1 MTVLGFVLFALSLYI
16 LLATGFLG
24 DVPGRIISSF
34 VSDDSV
40 TITFRGLRTD
50 IFWSTSA
57 DTVIVTDIEG
67 LVVSA
72 ASIQID
78 GNLLYYLVD
87 GHVDQILVDSLSIQ
101 LAPETPLPNDEP
113 TSLLTILD
121 NIDMGVAASTER
133 MSLRYGIIT
142 ESGCIIVDS
151 MHISTSIDRI
161 AGIML
166 NVDSAGV
173 YLPGFGSIRG
183 YGLLRMDDGYVTADE
198 FTGIAAP
205 GSLSVTGTLSGPEET
220 LNVEFSGT
228 AGTSS
233 YDVPVDLSI
242 LVEGRINGRLP
253 DLQTELELTSI
264 RAVLFGTEASFEVDT
279 LKADLQDISVR
290 NLHLVTDDA
299 ELNFDGAFNIESLE
313 WSAALDLNMTNTD
326 VSEYLAHFWATGI
339 TGSVHARGRGT
350 GYSGLY
356 GSVTVDISESY
367 SEIIDLSTLHI
378 GAVLQDN
385 SFSLD
390 GTVGSS
396 SGNASFTGSGYLGPG
411 WIPESWVLQV
421 DGEVRD
427 LAFFRQYC
435 LDVCPDIT
443 SAFFSLSGSG
453 SGFGMNFRGSAGVR
467 GLEMEGMSAE
477 RVSIDGTLNYS
488 TRNTIAGI
496 PFGVSFDGGIEVLGL
511 KAEGVAADTASL
523 EGTFGIA
530 GSSLSADAS
539 LLIDSLRVLSDV
551 FHTTADIKLD
561 EYGIRIDGLTLA
573 GSADRLYTAEIE
585 VGTGDTTSFSVE
597 EIRATHSKL
606 RVITSGGLSGF
617 TENGSII
624 LDTLWLDPPV
634 GDFAMSGILS
644 DEKTEMHAD
653 IVNFDLSSFSTFSG
667 LPADMSGVGDFRL
680 SYLSDTTGVHGS
692 LIGRISDP
700 VYGQFRMDSITLDIS
715 ARNNA
720 FNVNG
725 IYAWHDGVRSGLQMR
740 AVDIWAGTETALL
753 FDKIQWLEL
762 EVNDIGD
769 WLFYILPSPVKT
781 MGASVSARI
790 EYEKNSEDYSLE
802 MQASARINRL
812 YITVLGIEL
821 PNVNF
826 YMNYP
831 DSSQSGYNARLTL
844 GSGSEST
851 GNFSSSSYADIV
863 SLIPFEL
870 GSYTLNSTLS
880 DMEIAIPGM
889 GAVIC
894 SGGLSS
900 SGNGLKERPVLS
912 GQIKILEGAVGIPQP
927 VSSSSSSGS
936 GELPFDLAIDVAGTG
951 DLWFRTNFADIE
963 MALKLRIFTLE
974 RKPTVNG
981 YVSAVRGRI
990 TLLQRD
996 FQITEGRVN
1005 IIQGNPLVMQLN
1017 VTAETRVRS
1026 VISHEEYVITIVISG
1041 DLENLD
1047 ISLSCQGPSGP
1058 VAQEDILTLLAVG
1071 LTYGEM
1077 QQMNS
1082 SSIRSEVEN
1091 VAQTMLGSLLARNLR
1106 HEIGLDTF
1114 EISPELL
1121 SDTTSLVLNVGKYV
1135 LPDLYVSYKDDVFS
1149 ADPGTVSAQYL
1160 FSNDFYVEGT
1170 SRTTIHG
1177 YLEPTV
1183 ELHYT
1188 IRY

>member
-1 MTVLGFVLFALSLYI
+1 IVVFGVLFLMVSFYI
-16 LLATGFLG
+16 FLATGFLG
-24 DVPGRIISSF
+24 DVPGEIIGSI
-34 VSDDSV
+34 VSNDTT
-40 TITFRGLRTD
+40 TISFRGLRTD
-50 IFWSTSA
+50 IFWNTSA
-57 DTVIVTDIEG
+57 DTVIVTDFTG
-67 LVVSA
+67 LVVSVV
-72 ASIQID
+72 SVQID
-78 GNLLYYLVD
+78 GNLLYYLVS

-101 LAPETPLPNDEP
+101 LVPEPILPPDQAVSVMSVLND
-113 TSLLTILD
+113 
-121 NIDMGVAASTER
+121 IDLGVAASTDR
-133 MSLRYGIIT
+133 LYLRYGIIT
-142 ESGCIIVDS
+142 ESGDIIVDS
-151 MHISTSIDRI
+151 MTINTSIERI
-161 AGIML
+161 SGIEL
-166 NVDSAGV
+166 NVDSASV
-173 YLPGFGSIRG
+173 YLPDFGSIRG
-183 YGLLRMDDGYVTADE
+183 YGLLRMDDGNVTTDE

-233 YDVPVDLSI
+233 YDLPVDLSI

-253 DLQTELELTSI
+253 DLQAELELTSI

-279 LKADLQDISVR
+279 LKADLQNISVR

-313 WSAALDLNMTNTD
+313 WSAALNLNMTNTD

-367 SEIIDLSTLHI
+367 SEIIDLSTLHL

-390 GTVGSS
+390 GSVGSS
-396 SGNASFTGSGYLGPG
+396 SGNASFTGSGYLGSG
-411 WIPESWVLQV
+411 WIPQSWVLQA

-427 LAFFRQYC
+427 LTFFRQYC

-443 SAFFSLSGSG
+443 SAYFSLSGSG
-453 SGFGMNFRGSAGVR
+453 SGFGMNIRGSAGVR

-477 RVSIDGTLNYS
+477 RVSVDGTLNYS
-488 TRNTIAGI
+488 TRNIIAGI

-530 GSSLSADAS
+530 GSVLSADAS

-617 TENGSII
+617 TENGTIT

-644 DEKTEMHAD
+644 AEKMEMHAD

-667 LPADMSGVGDFRL
+667 LPADMSGVGNFSI

-692 LIGRISDP
+692 LIGQISDP

-740 AVDIWAGTETALL
+740 AVDVWAGTDAALL

-802 MQASARINRL
+802 IQASARINRL

-831 DSSQSGYNARLTL
+831 DTTQSGYNARLTL

-851 GNFSSSSYADIV
+851 GNFSSSWYADVV

-900 SGNGLKERPVLS
+900 SGNGLEERPVLS

-936 GELPFDLAIDVAGTG
+936 GELPFDLSIDVAGTG

-974 RKPTVNG
+974 REPTVNG

-1005 IIQGNPLVMQLN
+1005 IIQGNPPVMQLN

-1047 ISLSCQGPSGP
+1047 ISLSCQGPSGL

-1082 SSIRSEVEN
+1082 SAIRSEVEN

-1149 ADPGTVSAQYL
+1149 ADPGTVSVQYL
-1160 FSNDFYVEGT
+1160 FSPDFYAEGT
-1170 SRTTIHG
+1170 SRTTMHG